1 MNTKLDENVDKD
13 FKTWFD
19 GNIIWS
25 YFDSAY
31 PWTRLGY
38 TYDWSDNGTKYGLSE
53 FLINK
58 NAEAQ
63 VAFIESTQEFVTQLA
78 DDSFTDL
85 AE

>member
-1 MNTKLDENVDKD
+1 MGSEMCIRD
-13 FKTWFD
+13 
-19 GNIIWS
+19 
-25 YFDSAY
+25 
-31 PWTRLGY
+31 R
-38 TYDWSDNGTKYGLSE
+38 SE